1 MFNEYNVEKGTH
13 IAKLC

>member
-1 MFNEYNVEKGTH
+1 MFNEYNVEKGTY